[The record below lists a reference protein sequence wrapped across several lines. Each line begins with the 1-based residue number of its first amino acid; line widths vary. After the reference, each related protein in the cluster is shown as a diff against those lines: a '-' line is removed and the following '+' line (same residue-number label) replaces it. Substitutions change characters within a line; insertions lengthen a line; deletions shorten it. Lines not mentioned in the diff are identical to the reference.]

1 MSPIYSPQC
10 TEAALLELEAQF
22 HPIRFAAFHLLDL
35 EPEAVPLALFLE
47 VHQSD
52 SQHDRFKRF
61 VRRLTGGRNMDTGF
75 ALDEVARLW
84 QEDGNAAFGRIDDF
98 AARQAISTLDLAGCV
113 DLPPLN
119 YPSLFSHVGNP
130 HPVPDCLS
138 LPGITVSQLIRLHQT
153 G

>member
-1 MSPIYSPQC
+1 MK

-47 VHQSD
+47 VHQSG

-61 VRRLTGGRNMDTGF
+61 IRRLMAGGNMDAGF
-75 ALDEVARLW
+75 ALDEVARLG
-84 QEDGNAAFGRIDDF
+84 QEDGNAAFGRIDDP
-98 AARQAISTLDLAGCV
+98 AARQAISALDLAGRV

-119 YPSLFSHVGNP
+119 YSSFFSHVATVMVFPYLNRGLLV
-130 HPVPDCLS
+130 HS
-138 LPGITVSQLIRLHQT
+138 LFFYLIQ
-153 G
+153 

>member
-1 MSPIYSPQC
+1 MKLPDKFFERGLQRVAPAHGGKLGRPWEGVKRC

-75 ALDEVARLW
+75 AL
-84 QEDGNAAFGRIDDF
+84 
-98 AARQAISTLDLAGCV
+98 
-113 DLPPLN
+113 
-119 YPSLFSHVGNP
+119 
-130 HPVPDCLS
+130 
-138 LPGITVSQLIRLHQT
+138 
-153 G
+153 